1 MLRTEY
7 GECVLQRGF
16 RVCEHIPEADCFI
29 ASPLTVTADELEEI
43 KAMED

>member
-7 GECVLQRGF
+7 GKCQWQG
-16 RVCEHIPEADCFI
+16 RVCGEIPAEDCFVTT
-29 ASPLTVTADELEEI
+29 PLTVTADELEEI